1 MAKTTTATFLNLG
14 SCHAIPL
21 GQGRCYMVAGQEIA
35 VFRQRD
41 GKLFA
46 TQNLCPHRQGPL
58 AEGLVGN
65 GRVICPLH
73 AHHFDLQSGSGD
85 DPSECVRTFAVE
97 EVDGKLMLSF
107 ESQRASSTSTAV
119 PYASTSVTPDMTSVV
134 S

>member
-1 MAKTTTATFLNLG
+1 MAETTIARYLNLG
-14 SCHAIPL
+14 SSDAIPL
-21 GQGRCYMVAGQEIA
+21 GQGRCYKVDGQEIA

-73 AHHFDLQSGSGD
+73 AHHFDLETGAGAE
-85 DPSECVRTFAVE
+85 PAECVRTYAVE
-97 EVDGKLMLSF
+97 EVDGKLLLSL
-107 ESQRASSTSTAV
+107 SAWLQRALQSRTRALPLLPT
-119 PYASTSVTPDMTSVV
+119 
-134 S
+134 

>member
-1 MAKTTTATFLNLG
+1 MAKTTIATSLNLG
-14 SCHAIPL
+14 SSHAIPL

-46 TQNLCPHRQGPL
+46 TENLCPHRQGPL

-73 AHHFDLQSGSGD
+73 AHQFDLQTGAGGE
-85 DPSECVRTFAVE
+85 PTECVRTFAVD
-97 EVDGKLMLSF
+97 EVDGKLLLSL
-107 ESQRASSTSTAV
+107 ENQAASTSTAV